1 MQWVRPFIFRYVV
14 LEEVHLL
21 RFQIEPYA
29 KIWNLQKELQQK
41 VINERDT
48 SFLILTQH
56 PAVITIGKSGTYQ
69 NLLLSREQ
77 LKKQNIQFFETDRG
91 GDITFHGPGQLVG
104 YPILNLERFKKDIH
118 WYLRQL
124 EQSIIETL
132 EEFGLQPARINHLT
146 GVWINNKKICAIGI
160 KTTRWVTMHGF
171 ALNITTDL
179 KAFQTIIP
187 CGIQDKGITS
197 LTELLG
203 NNIPMEEVITIFL
216 QKFSNVFGVTI
227 I

>member
-1 MQWVRPFIFRYVV
+1 